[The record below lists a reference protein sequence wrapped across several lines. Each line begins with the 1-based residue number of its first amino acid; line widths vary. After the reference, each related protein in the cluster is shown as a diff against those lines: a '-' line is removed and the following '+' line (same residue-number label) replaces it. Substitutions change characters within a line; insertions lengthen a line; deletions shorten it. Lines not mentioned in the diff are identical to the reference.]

1 MPAGRLRLP
10 RQMEQPVL
18 QLVPRQNPRGAE
30 AFTTMT
36 LYEALCLLPLQPC
49 WNMARLLEPCH
60 RTSNPR
66 WKDDLAE
73 LSLLGSCASLSGS
86 TPPPPASQALSHA
99 RAHTT
104 HAHTRVRASSLFFLF
119 PYSLSSTLDPS
130 PFLPLPLLS
139 QLDPADSSVII
150 YLTFGLV
157 LLFAKRGK
165 RISSLRAANAI
176 TDSEEEQNFKL

>member
-86 TPPPPASQALSHA
+86 TQPPPASQALSHA

-119 PYSLSSTLDPS
+119 LY
-130 PFLPLPLLS
+130 
-139 QLDPADSSVII
+139 SSVII

-176 TDSEEEQNFKL
+176 TDSEEERNFKL